1 MEYEDKTSPA
11 IDVAFAAVDKTK
23 VLAAFGVDAYQA
35 PVSMVIWTTTPWTL
49 PANRALSLSPDL
61 DYVLVEIE
69 SEDGAKQ
76 AVILA
81 EALVESCITRYGVK
95 SHQIL
100 GRAKGA
106 ELELMQFQ
114 HPFYDFSVPAILGD
128 HVTTESGTGVVHT
141 APGHGQDDFV
151 VGQMYGLEVANPV
164 GDNGVYKADTPL
176 FAGKHVF
183 KANDEIVALLQE
195 KDVLLHR
202 EAIVTAIHT
211 AGATRL
217 LLFSAPHRS
226 GLSPWITKGCV
237 LKPWVKSSKPSGS
250 LIGDRA
256 GLRRWSRTVL
266 TGVSRAAYLGRTY
279 HSVCSQGN
287 RRAASR

>member
-1 MEYEDKTSPA
+1 IFIRSLAKVIDNGHLHKGVKPVHWCTDCGSALAEAEVEYEDKTSPA

-23 VLAAFGVDAYQA
+23 VLAAFGVTEYQA

-151 VGQMYGLEVANPV
+151 VGQKYGLEVANP
-164 GDNGVYKADTPL
+164 
-176 FAGKHVF
+176 
-183 KANDEIVALLQE
+183 
-195 KDVLLHR
+195 
-202 EAIVTAIHT
+202 
-211 AGATRL
+211 
-217 LLFSAPHRS
+217 
-226 GLSPWITKGCV
+226 
-237 LKPWVKSSKPSGS
+237 
-250 LIGDRA
+250 
-256 GLRRWSRTVL
+256 
-266 TGVSRAAYLGRTY
+266 
-279 HSVCSQGN
+279 
-287 RRAASR
+287 

>member
-1 MEYEDKTSPA
+1 AKVIDNGHLHKGVKPVHWCTDCGSALAEAEVEYEDKTSPA

-23 VLAAFGVDAYQA
+23 VLAAFGVTEYQA

-151 VGQMYGLEVANPV
+151 VGQKYGLE
-164 GDNGVYKADTPL
+164 
-176 FAGKHVF
+176 
-183 KANDEIVALLQE
+183 
-195 KDVLLHR
+195 
-202 EAIVTAIHT
+202 
-211 AGATRL
+211 
-217 LLFSAPHRS
+217 
-226 GLSPWITKGCV
+226 
-237 LKPWVKSSKPSGS
+237 
-250 LIGDRA
+250 
-256 GLRRWSRTVL
+256 
-266 TGVSRAAYLGRTY
+266 
-279 HSVCSQGN
+279 
-287 RRAASR
+287 